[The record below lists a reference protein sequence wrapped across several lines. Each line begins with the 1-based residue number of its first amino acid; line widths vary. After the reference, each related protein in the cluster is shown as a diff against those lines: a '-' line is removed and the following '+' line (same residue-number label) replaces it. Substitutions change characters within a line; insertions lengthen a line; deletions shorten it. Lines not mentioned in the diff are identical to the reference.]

1 MEASVRDPYDCS
13 RMSLIPR
20 MKRFFSIL
28 VAFLLP
34 LLGGCGPNVV
44 NVKALNEFPAPVVTA
59 MPAHIGLHFTE
70 EFRNFTHR
78 EERPDSIGGEWVIS
92 LGPTQ
97 VQVFRTIF
105 SALFTEV
112 TELPEIRTEDPSI
125 QLIIVPNVEEFQ
137 FALPED
143 TKAQVFEI
151 WIKYD
156 LSIRDDAGEEI
167 GRWPFTAYGKTPTAF
182 LKSSEEAIH
191 AAALVAMRDAGA
203 SIVSGVNRDPRL
215 REWLGAPAGSVR
227 VSAVAVK
234 QR

>member
-1 MEASVRDPYDCS
+1 M
-13 RMSLIPR
+13 
-20 MKRFFSIL
+20 
-28 VAFLLP
+28 
-34 LLGGCGPNVV
+34 
-44 NVKALNEFPAPVVTA
+44 
-59 MPAHIGLHFTE
+59 
-70 EFRNFTHR
+70 
-78 EERPDSIGGEWVIS
+78 IS

-97 VQVFRTIF
+97 EQVFRTIF

-112 TELPEIRTEDPSI
+112 TELSTTRSDDPSI
-125 QLIIVPNVEEFQ
+125 QLIIVPSVEEFQ

-143 TKAQVFEI
+143 TRAQIFEI
-151 WIKYD
+151 WVKYE
-156 LSIRDDAGEEI
+156 LSIRDNAGEEI

-215 REWLGAPAGSVR
+215 REWLGASAGAAR

-234 QR
+234 WRQRS